1 MKRTALLLSVL
12 FVFGVAPL
20 SWAAK
25 GKAATTSPGS
35 YKSWGEAEI
44 DEIEIAKAFT
54 ASGYQRIAVMPFDTS
69 KIEPAGKEAV
79 VIQGA
84 LDGYT
89 AVFVEGLRERI
100 AAKHTNIEISTKAPK
115 TAKTLIVR
123 GSVEELNPGSRAKR
137 ALAGYGAGA
146 ARNKVNIELVDA
158 KSGDVLVRFTQA
170 HRSAGTFKFAGG
182 TPAQVM
188 RDGTRAMG
196 EDTAAVINSF

>member
-1 MKRTALLLSVL
+1 MKRNALLLSVL
-12 FVFGVAPL
+12 LVIAVSPL
-20 SWAAK
+20 AQAAREK
-25 GKAATTSPGS
+25 GATSPGT
-35 YKSWGEAEI
+35 YKNWGEAEI

-54 ASGYQRIAVMPFDTS
+54 SSSYDRIAVVPFDTS
-69 KIEPAGKEAV
+69 KIEPKGKEAV

-89 AVFVEGLRERI
+89 AVFVEGLRDRI
-100 AAKHTNIEISTKAPK
+100 AAKSMKIDIAEKAPK

-123 GSVEELNPGSRAKR
+123 GTVEELNPGSRAKR

-146 ARNKVNIELVDA
+146 ARNKVSVELVDA
-158 KSGDVLVRFTQA
+158 KSGTVLVRFTQA

-196 EDTAAVINSF
+196 EDTAAIINSF